1 LNVLLPNTQ
10 HLGYQTKQESIAVQ
24 GVPNLLIRSLLNK
37 QQFYDPGNAALDLGI
52 SSAFWSLFGL
62 LWPSGSRL
70 AERMALR
77 PVNVDE
83 RILELGCGLGL
94 ASLVGH
100 RRGANITA
108 SDCHPLAGEFLRENL
123 RLNQLSPM
131 SYQHGHWGQHAA
143 QQQDPAVSSKF
154 DLIIGSDI
162 LYERDEQGDLANYI
176 HQHMEDHAE
185 VWVVDPNRGNRA
197 HFHRNMA
204 AQGFLLS
211 EEALHITATDTEA
224 AYKGRMLTY
233 SRD

>member
-1 LNVLLPNTQ
+1 MDSLPTVSAP
-10 HLGYQTKQESIAVQ
+10 GYLTKQESIAVH
-24 GVPNLLIRSLLNK
+24 GVPNLLVRSLLDK
-37 QQFYDPGNAALDLGI
+37 QQFYDPEDAALALGI

-70 AERMALR
+70 AERLALR
-77 PVNVDE
+77 PVSTHE
-83 RILELGCGLGL
+83 RILEIGCGLAL
-94 ASLVGH
+94 SSLVGH

-123 RLNQLSPM
+123 RLNKLSPM
-131 SYQHGHWGQHAA
+131 NYLHGHWGQHSE
-143 QQQDPAVSSKF
+143 QHQDPKVNSRF

-162 LYERDEQGDLANYI
+162 LYERDEQGDLAHYI
-176 HQHMEDHAE
+176 NEHLEDHAE

-204 AQGFLLS
+204 AQGFSLR
-211 EEALHITATDTEA
+211 EEVLDISATETEA

-233 SRD
+233 LRD